1 MLGDTNFSAFFP
13 QPAAK
18 VTAMIIPPERVKRC
32 ARILSSLGL
41 AVLCMGLDLCTLAGA
56 QTPAVSVGQLLRMS
70 GPELDAL
77 YRQGSVAGIPPGR
90 VRGTAILA
98 PGTRRNEAMARGT
111 RLVWQGK
118 VFDPAESSAVNRFFG
133 LPIVRAQVYQEQ
145 SWLDGAP
152 TLVLDYSRSSQIYAQ
167 NRDEIRQIAPG
178 LLLGLMYARTT
189 PQPTLRMYFVL
200 EVQP

>member
-1 MLGDTNFSAFFP
+1 
-13 QPAAK
+13 
-18 VTAMIIPPERVKRC
+18 
-32 ARILSSLGL
+32 
-41 AVLCMGLDLCTLAGA
+41 
-56 QTPAVSVGQLLRMS
+56 MS

-118 VFDPAESSAVNRFFG
+118 VFDPAGSSAVNRFFG

-152 TLVLDYSRSSQIYAQ
+152 TLVLDYSRTSRIYAQ

-178 LLLGLMYARTT
+178 LLLGLMYVRTT

-200 EVQP
+200 EAQP

>member
-1 MLGDTNFSAFFP
+1 
-13 QPAAK
+13 
-18 VTAMIIPPERVKRC
+18 MIIPPGRVKRC
-32 ARILSSLGL
+32 VRVVSSMGL
-41 AVLCMGLDLCTLAGA
+41 AILCMGVALHAPARG
-56 QTPAVSVGQLLRMS
+56 QTPAISVDQLLRMS

-77 YRQGSVAGIPPGR
+77 YRQGSLAGIPPGR

-98 PGTRRNEAMARGT
+98 PGTRRNGAMARGT

-133 LPIVRAQVYQEQ
+133 LPIIRAQVYQEQ

-152 TLVLDYSRSSQIYAQ
+152 TLVLDYSRTSRIYAQ
-167 NRDEIRQIAPG
+167 NRDEIRQVAPG

-200 EVQP
+200 EVLP

>member
-1 MLGDTNFSAFFP
+1 MS
-13 QPAAK
+13 
-18 VTAMIIPPERVKRC
+18 IPLERVNRWI
-32 ARILSSLGL
+32 RILSRVGIVVCCIEM
-41 AVLCMGLDLCTLAGA
+41 ALCIPATA
-56 QTPAVSVGQLLRMS
+56 QTPALGVDQLLRMS
-70 GPELDAL
+70 GPELEAV
-77 YRQGSVAGIPPGR
+77 YRQGTVAGIPSGR

-98 PGTRRNEAMARGT
+98 PGTRRNSAMARGT

-133 LPIVRAQVYQEQ
+133 LPIVRAQVYQDQ
-145 SWLDGAP
+145 SWLDGTPA
-152 TLVLDYSRSSQIYAQ
+152 LILDYSRTSRIYAQ

-200 EVQP
+200 EVLP

>member
-1 MLGDTNFSAFFP
+1 MLGDTNFPAFLP
-13 QPAAK
+13 QLAAK
-18 VTAMIIPPERVKRC
+18 VTSVINPPERVKSC
-32 ARILSSLGL
+32 VWILSSIWL
-41 AVLCMGLDLCTLAGA
+41 ACFCMGVNLCTRAGA
-56 QTPAVSVGQLLRMS
+56 QTPTVSVDQLLRMS
-70 GPELDAL
+70 GPELDAV

-152 TLVLDYSRSSQIYAQ
+152 TLVLDYSRTSRIYAQ

-178 LLLGLMYARTT
+178 LLLGLMYTRTT

-200 EVQP
+200 EAQP

>member
-1 MLGDTNFSAFFP
+1 
-13 QPAAK
+13 
-18 VTAMIIPPERVKRC
+18 MIIAQERMKSRT
-32 ARILSSLGL
+32 RILFSIWL
-41 AVLCMGLDLCTLAGA
+41 AGLCMGVDPWTPAGA
-56 QTPAVSVGQLLRMS
+56 QTPTVSVDQLLRMS

-118 VFDPAESSAVNRFFG
+118 VFDPAESAAVNRFFG

-152 TLVLDYSRSSQIYAQ
+152 TLVLDYSRTSRIYAQ

-189 PQPTLRMYFVL
+189 PEPTLRMYFVL